1 MAEAL
6 GVGIIGTGD
15 IAQSHLKALADID
28 EARVAVTM
36 DIDEAR
42 ARAAAEQFGG
52 RATTD
57 LAEVLRA
64 DEVQAVHVCTPHHL
78 HADQVVAALEA
89 GKHVLVEKPMAL
101 ALADCDRMIAAA
113 ESAGRV
119 LMVGQVLRHFPA
131 NRKVRELIAG
141 GAIGAVG
148 HLIRRRHSYFDVSGE
163 TRNWYMDK
171 EAGGNA
177 VLMAFGTHEY
187 DILPWYLQS
196 PVVKVYSQ
204 GAQTSPLYEGQSDF
218 FGSVLNHAN
227 GAVSVVTQSVVCRG
241 GAGDQVIVGSKGTLQ
256 VNNREVKLNG
266 EEVAVEGD
274 TGLGM
279 PNQVREFVTCCLQGG
294 TPDANGRSVRHSMA
308 ILTAVALSAERGEPV
323 EIGELDPA

>member
-1 MAEAL
+1 MTDTL
-6 GVGIIGTGD
+6 GIGIIGTGD
-15 IAQSHLKALADID
+15 IAQSHLRALAGVDA
-28 EARVAVTM
+28 ARVVVTM
-36 DIDEAR
+36 DVDETR
-42 ARAAAEQFGG
+42 ARAGAEEYGG
-52 RATTD
+52 RATTS
-57 LAEVLRA
+57 LEELLGEE
-64 DEVQAVHVCTPHHL
+64 EVQAVHVCTPHHL
-78 HADQVVAALEA
+78 HADQVVAAFEA

-101 ALADCDRMIAAA
+101 TLGDCDRMIAAA
-113 ESAGRV
+113 DSAGKV

-131 NRKVRELIAG
+131 NRKVRELIEA

-148 HLIRRRHSYFDVSGE
+148 HLIRRRYSYFDVTGQARS
-163 TRNWYMDK
+163 WYMDR

-204 GAQTSPLYEGQSDF
+204 AAQTSPLYEGQSDF

-241 GAGDQVIVGSKGTLQ
+241 GAGDQVIVGSEGTLQ
-256 VNNREVKLNG
+256 VNNKEVALNG
-266 EEVAVEGD
+266 EDVEVEGD
-274 TGLGM
+274 TSLGM
-279 PNQVREFVTCCLQGG
+279 PNQVREFVTCCLEGG

-323 EIGELDPA
+323 DLDELDGR